1 MIKIKMY
8 DVNAV
13 VPTKAGSEEVGFDL
27 TAISFIKKLNEFTF
41 MYDTGIAVEP
51 PPGYYVEIVPRSSIG
66 KTGFVLANSV
76 GIIDPSYR
84 GTLKIVL
91 MDVGSTARLLQN
103 QRHHVQYIGRPL
115 TCPFTLTQLVL
126 RKMIP
131 AKIEVVE
138 ELTDTIRGDGAFG
151 STGLNGGNS
160 VNKNMQ

>member
-1 MIKIKMY
+1 MIKIKMC

-13 VPTKAGSEEVGFDL
+13 APTKASSEEVGFDL

-91 MDVGSTARLLQN
+91 MDVGSTSRLLQN

-115 TCPFTLTQLVL
+115 TCPFTLTQMVL
-126 RKMIP
+126 RQMIP
-131 AKIEVVE
+131 AEIKIVTD
-138 ELTDTIRGDGAFG
+138 LTDTIRGDGAFG

-160 VNKNMQ
+160 VNKNIQ